1 MGLRNG
7 GRAASPPAIISIFAA
22 WTSPLTDFRATLE
35 SKLGST
41 YIFERELGGGGM
53 SRLFVARE
61 RTLERRVVLKFLP
74 EQIAGEV
81 NADRFRREIQLSAR
95 LQHPHIVPVLSS
107 GEIEGLPY
115 FVMPLIE
122 GESLRQR
129 ITRKGELTIP
139 ESVRFLREIASAL
152 AYAHKSGVVHRDIKP
167 ENILIAEEIAVV
179 TDFGVAKALE
189 DSVLSGDGPRT
200 TSGVTLGTPAYMA
213 PEQATADPAIDHR
226 ADIYAFGVLAYE
238 MLTGEPPFTGRSS
251 QALLAA
257 HAVQP
262 PEPIERRRPNLP
274 EPLIRLVMSC
284 LEKRPADR
292 PQTAQE
298 VLQTLDDLD
307 SGRRGSSSSERIV
320 AIPAPSTD
328 RRSRTLLGAG
338 IAVAVL
344 LLAGGGYLAFRTI
357 RGSLGAQS
365 DDLNSVAVLPFV
377 NVGGQANDEYF
388 SEGMTDELA
397 NALNKLPGM
406 RVASRTSAYAFK
418 NNRNLSVNEIGKRLN
433 VQSVLEG
440 TVRRAGGKLRVTAQL
455 TSVSD
460 GLARW
465 SDSYDREA
473 SDVFAVQDD
482 IARSITEALKPRLR
496 GAATL
501 ASIGSTWRGTGN
513 LEAYDL
519 YLRGRYFWNRRG
531 ADNLRRSVEYFDQAI
546 AKDSSFARAYAAL
559 AIAYALLPEY
569 TDAAP
574 TDVTQRARSA
584 ANHALAIDST
594 LAEANTAL
602 GLTAIHDWDWL
613 TAEKRYRAAL
623 ARDPDYATAHQWF
636 GEFFYHVGQVDS
648 SIVEMR
654 TAQQLDPLAP
664 IMPSAVGYPLIL
676 ARRYPDAIAEF
687 RKGIELYPAVGL
699 HRAWIAMAYLLNGN
713 NADAVREMES
723 AVRLDPELAVRQ
735 GQLAYIYGKTGRRA
749 QAAAILGALEQRSTR
764 EKVSPVALVLAHI
777 GLGETDAALAELERA
792 VDAHDI
798 ALVTAGALLVDKI
811 YDPLRSDP
819 RFERILERMHL
830 SQFERQ

>member
-1 MGLRNG
+1 MT
-7 GRAASPPAIISIFAA
+7 PA
-22 WTSPLTDFRATLE
+22 DFQATLE
-35 SKLGST
+35 SKLGNT

-81 NADRFRREIQLSAR
+81 NAERFRREIQLSAR

-107 GEIEGLPY
+107 GEIEGVPY

-129 ITRKGELTIP
+129 IATKGELTIP
-139 ESVRFLREIASAL
+139 ESLRFLREIALAL

-167 ENILIAEEIAVV
+167 ENILIAEDIAVV

-189 DSVLSGDGPRT
+189 ASVLAADGPHT
-200 TSGVTLGTPAYMA
+200 TSGVTFGTPAYMS
-213 PEQATADPAIDHR
+213 PEQGAADPTIDHR
-226 ADIYAFGVLAYE
+226 ADIYSFGALAYE
-238 MLTGEPPFTGRSS
+238 MLTGEPPFIGRSP
-251 QALLAA
+251 QALIAA
-257 HAVQP
+257 HALQA

-274 EPLIRLVMSC
+274 KPLVHLVMRC

-292 PQTAQE
+292 PQSAQE
-298 VLQTLDDLD
+298 VLQSLDEVDKGRGASW
-307 SGRRGSSSSERIV
+307 SGERAPAISASS
-320 AIPAPSTD
+320 PN
-328 RRSRTLLGAG
+328 RRSRSLLGAS
-338 IAVAVL
+338 IVVAVL
-344 LLAGGGYLAFRTI
+344 LLAGGGYLLRRATH
-357 RGSLGAQS
+357 GSSATQS
-365 DDLNSVAVLPFV
+365 DELNSVAVLPFV

-418 NNRNLSVNEIGKRLN
+418 NNRSLSVREIGKQLN

-473 SDVFAVQDD
+473 NDVFAVQDD

-496 GAATL
+496 GAATP
-501 ASIGSTWRGTGN
+501 ASIGSTSRGTSN

-531 ADNLRRSVEYFDQAI
+531 ADNLRRSVEYFEQTI

-574 TDVTQRARSA
+574 PDLAQRAQSA
-584 ANHALAIDST
+584 ANHALEIDGT

-602 GLTAIHDWDWL
+602 GLTAIHDWDWQ

-623 ARDPDYATAHQWF
+623 ALDPGYATAHQWF
-636 GEFFYHVGQVDS
+636 GEFYYHVGQVDS
-648 SIVEMR
+648 SVAEMR
-654 TAQQLDPLAP
+654 TAQRLDPLAP

-687 RKGIELYPAVGL
+687 RKGIEIYPTVGL
-699 HRAWIAMAYLLNGN
+699 HHAWLAMAYLLNGN
-713 NADAVREMES
+713 KADAVREMEN
-723 AVRLDPELAVRQ
+723 AARLDPELAVRQ

-749 QAAAILGALEQRSTR
+749 EAAAILRALEQRSAR
-764 EKVSPVALVLAHI
+764 EKVSPVALVLGHI
-777 GLGETDAALAELERA
+777 ALGENDAALDELERA
-792 VDAHDI
+792 VQAHDI
-798 ALVTAGALLVDKI
+798 ALVTAGALLVDRI
-811 YDPLRSDP
+811 YDPIRSDP
-819 RFERILERMHL
+819 RFDGILERMHL
-830 SQFERQ
+830 SQFERK

>member
-1 MGLRNG
+1 V
-7 GRAASPPAIISIFAA
+7 
-22 WTSPLTDFRATLE
+22 TDFRATLE
-35 SKLGST
+35 STLGNT

-61 RTLERRVVLKFLP
+61 RTLERRVVLKVLP

-81 NADRFRREIQLSAR
+81 NIERFRREIQLSAR
-95 LQHPHIVPVLSS
+95 LQHAHIVPVLAS
-107 GEIEGLPY
+107 GEVQGVPY

-122 GESLRQR
+122 GESMRQR

-139 ESVRFLREIASAL
+139 EALRFLREIASAL

-167 ENILIAEEIAVV
+167 ENILVSEEIAVV

-189 DSVLSGDGPRT
+189 DSVLSQDGPHT
-200 TSGVTLGTPAYMA
+200 TSGVSLGTPAYMA
-213 PEQATADPAIDHR
+213 PEQAAADPATDHR
-226 ADIYAFGVLAYE
+226 ADIYSFGVLAYE
-238 MLTGEPPFTGRSS
+238 MLTGEPPFTGRSA
-251 QALLAA
+251 QALIAA
-257 HAVQP
+257 HALQP

-274 EPLIRLVMSC
+274 ESLARLVMSC

-298 VLQTLDDLD
+298 LLQTLDDLD
-307 SGRRGSSSSERIV
+307 TTRRGTSSGERPP
-320 AIPAPSTD
+320 AIAASPA
-328 RRSRTLLGAG
+328 RRSRAVIGG
-338 IAVAVL
+338 IAVFAAL
-344 LLAGGGYLAFRTI
+344 LLLSAGYFVFRATH
-357 RGSLGAQS
+357 GSAAAQS
-365 DDLNSVAVLPFV
+365 DELNSVAVLPFV
-377 NVGGQANDEYF
+377 NVGGQADDEYF

-418 NNRNLSVNEIGKRLN
+418 NNRNLSVSEIGKRLN
-433 VQSVLEG
+433 VQAVLEG
-440 TVRRAGGKLRVTAQL
+440 TVRRAGGKLRVTAEL

-473 SDVFAVQDD
+473 NDVFAVQDN

-496 GAATL
+496 GAATA
-501 ASIGSTWRGTGN
+501 ASIGSTSRGTDN

-531 ADNLRRSVEYFDQAI
+531 AENLRRSVQYFDQAI
-546 AKDSSFARAYAAL
+546 AKDPSFARAYAAL

-569 TDAAP
+569 TDTAP
-574 TDVTQRARSA
+574 PDVAQRAQKA
-584 ANHALAIDST
+584 AEHALEIDST

-613 TAEKRYRAAL
+613 TAEQRYRAAL
-623 ARDPDYATAHQWF
+623 AHDPDYATAHQWF

-648 SIVEMR
+648 SVAEMR
-654 TAQQLDPLAP
+654 RAQQLDPLAP
-664 IMPSAVGYPLIL
+664 IMPSAVGYSLIL
-676 ARRYPDAIAEF
+676 AGKYQEAISVF
-687 RKGIELYPAVGL
+687 RNGIELFPTVGL
-699 HRAWIAMAYLLNGN
+699 HRAWLAMAYLLNGN

-735 GQLAYIYGKTGRRA
+735 GQLAYVYGKTGQRA
-749 QAAAILGALEQRSTR
+749 KATAILRALEQRSAR
-764 EKVSPVALVLAHI
+764 EKVSPMAFVLAHI
-777 GLGETDAALAELERA
+777 GLGENDAALSELERA
-792 VDAHDI
+792 VQAHDI
-798 ALVTAGALLVDKI
+798 ALVTAGALLSDRI

-819 RFERILERMHL
+819 RFERILELMHL
-830 SQFERQ
+830 SQFERRS